1 MLVYFIIMAKKIA
14 IVGAG
19 AFGFA
24 IAKHL
29 SDILIDKKGAHRGS
43 TYDASKEIYLYD
55 IDKDLIN
62 HITKERT
69 HKYFFPEIKV
79 NEFVKPTI
87 DSSIALKDSDLV
99 ILSMPTQF
107 IRKFLHDNK
116 KLLKDNVS
124 IVNCSKGME
133 TSTNKVISEIVVDEL
148 KDKKFVYTV
157 LSGGMVASEFISGFG
172 VFGADLA
179 CETEE
184 IGLDLQMFFSSKKL
198 KVFLTDDVKGI
209 EVAGALKNVISIAS
223 GFMDGLGFPFGSKTL
238 IISLAAREIKC
249 ISAILNAKSH
259 TYESQTQA
267 FGNDYVMSTLGNSR
281 NRHLGELIGKGMKPE
296 DALAQLK
303 KEKKTA
309 EGYYTT
315 KVAYNI
321 AKENGL
327 SVPVVDMVYEVLY
340 KKKDIRKCIEKIMLS
355 NLEPTLNCS
364 YYKI

>member
-1 MLVYFIIMAKKIA
+1 MTKKIA

-29 SDILIDKKGAHRGS
+29 SDILNDKKGAHRGS
-43 TYDASKEIYLYD
+43 SYDKSNEIFLYD
-55 IDKDLIN
+55 IDKSIIN
-62 HITKERT
+62 YMTKERT
-69 HKYFFPEIKV
+69 HKYFFPEIRI
-79 NEFVKPTI
+79 NELVKPTY
-87 DSSIALKDSDLV
+87 DANIALKDSDLI
-99 ILSMPTQF
+99 ILSIPTQF
-107 IRKFLHDNK
+107 VRSFLKTNK
-116 KLLKDNVS
+116 KLLKEGVS

-133 TSTNKVISEIVVDEL
+133 SSTNKVISEIVSEEL
-148 KDKKFVYTV
+148 KDMRFVYGV

-172 VFGADLA
+172 VFGADFA
-179 CETEE
+179 CEDEA
-184 IGLDLQMFFSSKKL
+184 IGLDLQKLFSSRRL

-238 IISLAAREIKC
+238 IISLAASEIKC

-267 FGNDYVMSTLGNSR
+267 FGNDYIMSTLGNSR

-309 EGYYTT
+309 EGYYTA
-315 KVAYNI
+315 KVAYTI
-321 AKENGL
+321 AKQNKL
-327 SVPVVDMVYEVLY
+327 DVPVVNMVYNVLY
-340 KKKDIRKCIEKIMLS
+340 KKKDIGKYIEKIMLS
-355 NLEPTLNCS
+355 DLEPSLNCR